1 VIKNIAPDISLNEII
16 YGVLPFVVIMI
27 LSVVLLC
34 FMPEIA
40 TGLSDFVMGPAR
52 VH

>member
-1 VIKNIAPDISLNEII
+1 LNEII

-34 FMPEIA
+34 FVPGIA
-40 TGLSDFVMGPAR
+40 TGLSDLVMGPMQA
-52 VH
+52 H